1 MGILSG
7 EWEDRL
13 AHWLRTLKMDF
24 YEELGEI
31 SWRAFRTKEQLR
43 PEDLE
48 EERMVPAGPGFTW
61 GKSWEY
67 CWFRGTIE
75 LPGRAAG
82 KRIVLKLDPGGESCL
97 FVNGKEFGTY
107 RADWIQE
114 PYHYMVDNTITACG
128 EAGERY
134 QICMETCAGQ
144 DFPNCET
151 GYCATGPVLPGSS
164 WSSLEEGSRRVL
176 GRCTFG
182 IWREEAY
189 QLYMDA
195 DTLYKLLSVLDENS
209 LRAAETAEA
218 LKQFTYIVDFEQG
231 EEARTACYRK
241 AREALRP
248 ILEAVNGT
256 TAPLFWAVGN
266 AHIDLAWLWPATE
279 TMRKTERT
287 FAAQLRLLEEYPEYR
302 FIQSQPALY
311 EMCRIHYPQLFERI
325 RRAIAEGR
333 WIADGAMWVE
343 PDTNLTGGESLIRQL
358 VHGKRYYKEVLG
370 VESSVL
376 WLPDT
381 FGYSAALPQILAGC
395 GVKYLVTQKI
405 FWCCNDGERFP
416 YHYFNWEGMDGTK
429 VVSFL
434 PTSYTYRTDPQEV
447 GNVWKERTQKEDLK
461 AFLLPFGYGDGGGG
475 PTRDHVEYVLRQQD
489 LEGSPKMEMGSPEE
503 FFRFLDRLGGA
514 KHTYTGELYFSSHRG
529 TYTSQARIK
538 KYNRA
543 CELAMR
549 EMEWWSAQ
557 AVRRG
562 MDYDLPRADRLWK
575 LLLFQQFHDILPG
588 SSIARV
594 CEEAQAAFLQIL
606 KEAGEMT
613 QQALSWLLQE
623 KEGEAAVTVLNSL
636 SFPRQAIVSLPETF
650 CRGAVTEDG
659 KRLPVQYTDGVL
671 KTLVSL
677 PAGGAVVLS
686 AAAEEKGEPQNGI
699 CGSREGDREHQKNG
713 VREGSLISPAL
724 LRQTENGWRMENE
737 WLAAVI
743 NHRGEVVSFVLKE
756 SGRELAAG
764 PMNRLR
770 IFKDVPRHFD
780 AWDIDASYR
789 EMELEG
795 ARDIRLNKVSE
806 GLEAVLRITGKIGS
820 SSYTQDIRLEAGQKR
835 LEFHTR
841 IDWQELH
848 RLLKAAF
855 PVRVHAENARHEIQF
870 GFVERPAHRSRTYD
884 KDRFEVC
891 NHRYTALCDEGHGT
905 AVLNDGKYG
914 ISVEDGCMELTLLR
928 AAASPQMRADNG
940 IQEFT
945 YAFYAWEG
953 SFREG
958 EAVRQGYE
966 LNMRPVVRP
975 GRPAGQ
981 DGPMSFGIGKKNI
994 LLDTMKPA
1002 EDGSGDMILRMYEA
1016 ERAAV
1021 VTQVY
1026 LPKEFERAYL
1036 CDMLEQ
1042 ELEEIPIKDGAVTLD
1057 FRAFEVKTVRLI

>member
-1 MGILSG
+1 
-7 EWEDRL
+7 
-13 AHWLRTLKMDF
+13 
-24 YEELGEI
+24 
-31 SWRAFRTKEQLR
+31 
-43 PEDLE
+43 
-48 EERMVPAGPGFTW
+48 
-61 GKSWEY
+61 
-67 CWFRGTIE
+67 
-75 LPGRAAG
+75 
-82 KRIVLKLDPGGESCL
+82 
-97 FVNGKEFGTY
+97 
-107 RADWIQE
+107 
-114 PYHYMVDNTITACG
+114 MVDNTITACG

-489 LEGSPKMEMGSPEE
+489 LEGSPKMKMGSPEE

-562 MDYDLPRADRLWK
+562 MDYDLPL
-575 LLLFQQFHDILPG
+575 
-588 SSIARV
+588 
-594 CEEAQAAFLQIL
+594 
-606 KEAGEMT
+606 
-613 QQALSWLLQE
+613 
-623 KEGEAAVTVLNSL
+623 
-636 SFPRQAIVSLPETF
+636 
-650 CRGAVTEDG
+650 
-659 KRLPVQYTDGVL
+659 
-671 KTLVSL
+671 
-677 PAGGAVVLS
+677 
-686 AAAEEKGEPQNGI
+686 
-699 CGSREGDREHQKNG
+699 
-713 VREGSLISPAL
+713 SLIH
-724 LRQTENGWRMENE
+724 
-737 WLAAVI
+737 I
-743 NHRGEVVSFVLKE
+743 
-756 SGRELAAG
+756 
-764 PMNRLR
+764 
-770 IFKDVPRHFD
+770 
-780 AWDIDASYR
+780 
-789 EMELEG
+789 
-795 ARDIRLNKVSE
+795 SE
-806 GLEAVLRITGKIGS
+806 
-820 SSYTQDIRLEAGQKR
+820 
-835 LEFHTR
+835 
-841 IDWQELH
+841 
-848 RLLKAAF
+848 
-855 PVRVHAENARHEIQF
+855 P
-870 GFVERPAHRSRTYD
+870 
-884 KDRFEVC
+884 
-891 NHRYTALCDEGHGT
+891 
-905 AVLNDGKYG
+905 
-914 ISVEDGCMELTLLR
+914 
-928 AAASPQMRADNG
+928 
-940 IQEFT
+940 
-945 YAFYAWEG
+945 
-953 SFREG
+953 
-958 EAVRQGYE
+958 
-966 LNMRPVVRP
+966 MRP
-975 GRPAGQ
+975 
-981 DGPMSFGIGKKNI
+981 
-994 LLDTMKPA
+994 
-1002 EDGSGDMILRMYEA
+1002 Y
-1016 ERAAV
+1016 
-1021 VTQVY
+1021 
-1026 LPKEFERAYL
+1026 
-1036 CDMLEQ
+1036 
-1042 ELEEIPIKDGAVTLD
+1042 
-1057 FRAFEVKTVRLI
+1057 